1 MWRSSPFYLKAGR
14 EELWTA
20 RQRSSVRRA
29 VWHWKEGQEKGQ
41 PCRWAGMPSGECEGL
56 HQVDISKGETDS
68 QNLTI
73 EPGATS

>member
-20 RQRSSVRRA
+20 RKRSSVRRA

-41 PCRWAGMPSGECEGL
+41 PLQMGRDAEW
-56 HQVDISKGETDS
+56 
-68 QNLTI
+68 
-73 EPGATS
+73 